1 MLCLRRRHGI
11 LSELKKRGINIHVA
25 GYSVWG
31 ANMTL
36 LIRRS
41 KIVLNLHYYDART
54 LETCRIM
61 ESLSLGALVSVAVH
75 LSYLIANLRL
85 PSTCCECNLHVS
97 AFEREH
103 MINLRHTFAA
113 SCPCCAGHQRAWCRS
128 GIKERLGG

>member
-1 MLCLRRRHGI
+1 MFVAHRRHGI
-11 LSELKKRGINIHVA
+11 LSELNRRGINIHVA
-25 GYSVWG
+25 GYNVWG

-75 LSYLIANLRL
+75 LSFFFAGLWL
-85 PSTCCECNLHVS
+85 PATHCERNV
-97 AFEREH
+97 RV
-103 MINLRHTFAA
+103 
-113 SCPCCAGHQRAWCRS
+113 
-128 GIKERLGG
+128 